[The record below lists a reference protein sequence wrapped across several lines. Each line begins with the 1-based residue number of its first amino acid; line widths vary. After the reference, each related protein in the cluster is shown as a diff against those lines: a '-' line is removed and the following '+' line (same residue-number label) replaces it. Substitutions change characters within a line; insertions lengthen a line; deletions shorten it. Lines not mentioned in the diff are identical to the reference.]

1 MSASKTF
8 PGLIRVVMLAT
19 ANDALT
25 QRTGSAIGAASGIF
39 AEPRRGP
46 DDMRPD

>member
-19 ANDALT
+19 AHDALT
-25 QRTGSAIGAASGIF
+25 QHTGTAIGAATGIF
-39 AEPRRGP
+39 AMPSRGL
-46 DDMRPD
+46 DAMRPH